1 MTTNGIFSN
10 ACRKRWASGWEYATR
25 WDNEIELIIVD
36 GEWPGT
42 DAVSAEAAG
51 AKWAKGRTVAERS
64 KAYNDTDAEDYAT
77 YQRVLCNKCHA
88 KD

>member
-1 MTTNGIFSN
+1 MCLTCHR
-10 ACRKRWASGWEYATR
+10 AHASGWEYASR
-25 WDNEIELIIVD
+25 WDNEIALIIVD

-42 DAVSAEAAG
+42 DAVSAEAQLPQ
-51 AKWAKGRTVAERS
+51 WAKGRTITERA
-64 KAYNDTDAEDYAT
+64 KAYNDTAATDYAT